1 MPRDEN
7 SSQPKWMCFMLR
19 HKPQIFRNN
28 SELNLISSYW
38 ADHIY
43 AWWPNFDCGWLTMVH
58 WLWQSHRNQHA
69 HWFLKHCYENGGLGQ
84 DLPSSTV
91 ITRPPPAD
99 LIPVERTVA
108 VCRGGALK
116 ATCCSHTCVYKYTC
130 SQAPRPK
137 TGQVWLYTHIS
148 HAYSAVPFV

>member
-1 MPRDEN
+1 
-7 SSQPKWMCFMLR
+7 MLR
-19 HKPQIFRNN
+19 HKPQIIRNN
-28 SELNLISSYW
+28 LELNLISIYW
-38 ADHIY
+38 ADRIY

-69 HWFLKHCYENGGLGQ
+69 HLLLKHCYAYRGLGQ

-91 ITRPPPAD
+91 IMRPLPAD

-108 VCRGGALK
+108 DCRGGALK
-116 ATCCSHTCVYKYTC
+116 ATCCSHTCMYEYTC

-137 TGQVWLYTHIS
+137 AVWLYTQRPCIFC
-148 HAYSAVPFV
+148 SALCLEHHD

>member
-1 MPRDEN
+1 
-7 SSQPKWMCFMLR
+7 MCFMLR

-69 HWFLKHCYENGGLGQ
+69 HWFLKHCYANGGLGQ

-91 ITRPPPAD
+91 IMRPPPVD
-99 LIPVERTVA
+99 LIPLERTAA

-116 ATCCSHTCVYKYTC
+116 ATCCSHTCVYEYTFTG
-130 SQAPRPK
+130 SQTK
-137 TGQVWLYTHIS
+137 DGQVWLYTHIS
-148 HAYSAVPFV
+148 HAYSAVHFV